1 MRVSTIRNS
10 VKEGLVNIFRHP
22 LVTLASVTTIALML
36 FIMGAFTGF
45 SMNARTMMARL
56 SQQPPVELTLN
67 LGITQDELA
76 GLQAELEDDPNV
88 LDFKFYTPE
97 QNLESFKS
105 QMEDTQLFDGF
116 GAENLPYTVTVRLSD
131 PSISE
136 SFVAQYGGIPGVNDV
151 SLEVAV
157 MKFLSKAIVWVNYAT
172 LVAFVALLAISLFI
186 ISNMVRV
193 AVYSRAEEINI
204 MKYVGAT
211 NWYIR
216 IPFIIEGALVGLI
229 GAVIAF
235 AGVYGVY
242 GYLFEQLMRG
252 MDAANILAMIPKES
266 LAFTILGISA
276 LTGISV
282 GAVGSA
288 FSVRK
293 HVKV

>member
-1 MRVSTIRNS
+1 MRLSTIQNS
-10 VKEGLVNIFRHP
+10 IKEGFVNILRHP

-45 SMNARTMMARL
+45 SMNARTMMERL

-88 LDFKFYTPE
+88 LEFKVYTPE
-97 QNLESFKS
+97 QNLASFKS
-105 QMEDTQLFDGF
+105 QMEDEKLFDGF
-116 GAENLPYTVTVRLSD
+116 GAENLPYTVTVRLGD
-131 PSISE
+131 PAVSE
-136 SFVAQYGGIPGVNDV
+136 SFAARYGGIPGVNDV
-151 SLEVAV
+151 QLEVAV

-172 LVAFVALLAISLFI
+172 LVAFAALLAISLFI

-193 AVYSRAEEINI
+193 AVFSRAEEINI

-216 IPFIIEGALVGLI
+216 IPFILEGALVGLI
-229 GAVIAF
+229 GAIIAF

-242 GYLFEQLMRG
+242 GYIFEQLMRG
-252 MDAANILAMIPKES
+252 MEATNILAMIPKES

-276 LTGISV
+276 LTGMSV
-282 GAVGSA
+282 GAIGSV

-293 HVKV
+293 HIKV

>member
-1 MRVSTIRNS
+1 MRLSTIRNS
-10 VKEGLVNIFRHP
+10 IKEGFANILRHP
-22 LVTLASVTTIALML
+22 IVTLASITTIALML

-67 LGITQDELA
+67 LGIS
-76 GLQAELEDDPNV
+76 QADLTVLKNQLGSDPNV
-88 LDFKFYTPE
+88 LEFKVFTPE
-97 QNLESFKS
+97 QNLASFKS
-105 QMEDTQLFDGF
+105 QMEDEKLFDGF
-116 GAENLPYTVTVRLSD
+116 GAENLPYTITVRLSD

-136 SFVAQYGGIPGVNDV
+136 SFAAQYGGMPGVNDV

-157 MKFLSKAIVWVNYAT
+157 MKFLSQAILWVNYAT
-172 LVAFVALLAISLFI
+172 LVAFAVLLAISLFI

-193 AVYSRAEEINI
+193 AVFSRAEEINI

-229 GAVIAF
+229 GAIIAF
-235 AGVYGVY
+235 ASVYGVY
-242 GYLFEQLMRG
+242 GYVFDQVMSG
-252 MDAANILAMIPKES
+252 MDQTNILSMIPKES
-266 LAFTILGISA
+266 IALTILGLSV
-276 LTGISV
+276 LTGITV
-282 GAVGSA
+282 GAIGSV

-293 HVKV
+293 HIKV